1 MLFFHPLGTTW
12 PHAEN
17 SATPPFWLF
26 KLGFWGHFQ
35 TVLEE
40 PGQRSADQGQVG
52 VPFQLNVVAIVMGRV
67 VPFSSGG

>member
-1 MLFFHPLGTTW
+1 M
-12 PHAEN
+12 
-17 SATPPFWLF
+17 F